1 MKVKERSSKYLIDSL
16 IILLNISNSYSII
29 PYLLFFQYKRGVNT
43 LIIILINIV
52 YLLIRHN
59 KNIKIPFK
67 HPLFVI
73 YFILN
78 SINAYS
84 AYETR
89 TAFVMPPLY
98 LLCNTLFYIIL
109 YNCYTYYK
117 RVGIGEKKTIWLL
130 WRGYIW
136 ICAICIIS
144 ISILFILIKAGV
156 SPHSNLFND
165 RMDLFEDNVNTLGH
179 TYYYPFYTSVLL
191 VSKNISLKLPFFSE
205 YGTIC
210 GIYFEPHIVTFMLC
224 PALFLLW
231 AYIKRTMYR
240 VGLFFMWLFIILVS
254 CSTTNILC
262 FTFCI
267 VVFCLYTKKGRIILI
282 PIMYVLVFVVFIV
295 GLENTDLFFIANKLD
310 GSSSM
315 QYSQNTIFYVFEPKT
330 LLGSNFLNNGYLKE
344 ISTHPKDVGYIPCF
358 LNILFLVVAYLKLLK
373 SFFNKDICSVLLSCM
388 ILYFFLHS
396 MKIAMV
402 SYSLSFFIFIIF
414 LLQIITSKTYVL
426 HAND

>member
-1 MKVKERSSKYLIDSL
+1 METKKRNYRYLIDSL
-16 IILLNISNSYSII
+16 IIFLNISNSYSII
-29 PYLLFFQYKRGVNT
+29 PYILFFQYKRGVNT
-43 LIIILINIV
+43 LIIILINII
-52 YLLIRHN
+52 YLFFRYN

-78 SINAYS
+78 LINAYS
-84 AYETR
+84 AYVTQ
-89 TAFVMPPLY
+89 TAYVMPPLY

-109 YNCYTYYK
+109 YNCYVYYK
-117 RVGIGEKKTIWLL
+117 SDGIGEKKTVWLL
-130 WRGYIW
+130 CRGYIW
-136 ICAICIIS
+136 ICVICIIS
-144 ISILFILIKAGV
+144 ISILFALIKVGI
-156 SPHSNLFND
+156 SPYSGLFNE

-191 VSKNISLKLPFFSE
+191 VPQSFSFKLPFFTE

-210 GIYFEPHIVTFMLC
+210 GIYYEPHIVTFMLC

-231 AYIKRTMYR
+231 AYIKRTSYCIGM
-240 VGLFFMWLFIILVS
+240 FFMWLFIMLIS

-262 FTFCI
+262 FTCCFLLLFLKI
-267 VVFCLYTKKGRIILI
+267 KKGRIVLI
-282 PIMYVLVFVVFIV
+282 PIMYVLFFIIFIIGLDNTEFIFIV
-295 GLENTDLFFIANKLD
+295 NKLD

-315 QYSQNTIFYVFEPKT
+315 QYSEKTILYAFEPQT
-330 LLGSNFLNNGYLKE
+330 LLGSNFLNNAYLKE

-358 LNILFLVVAYLKLLK
+358 LNILFLVVAYVKLLK
-373 SFFNKDICSVLLSCM
+373 KFFSRDMYCVLLACM

-402 SYSLSFFIFIIF
+402 AYSLSFLMLIIF
-414 LLQIITSKTYVL
+414 LLQIVTPKSTF

>member
-130 WRGYIW
+130 CRGYIW

-156 SPHSNLFND
+156 SPYSNLFND

-191 VSKNISLKLPFFSE
+191 VSKSLSLKLPFFSE

-240 VGLFFMWLFIILVS
+240 VGLFFMWLFIILIS

-262 FTFCI
+262 FTCCLLLLF
-267 VVFCLYTKKGRIILI
+267 LYTKKGRIALI
-282 PIMYVLVFVVFIV
+282 PILYILVFAIFMI
-295 GLENTDLFFIANKLD
+295 GLENTELFFIVKKLD

-315 QYSQNTIFYVFEPKT
+315 QYSENTMLFAFEPRT
-330 LLGSNFLNNGYLKE
+330 LLGTNFMSNGYLTE
-344 ISTHPKDVGYIPCF
+344 ISTNPKDVGYIPCF
-358 LNILFLVVAYLKLLK
+358 LNILFLIVAYAKLLNK
-373 SFFNKDICSVLLSCM
+373 FFCKNTYYILLSCM

-402 SYSLSFFIFIIF
+402 SYSLSFLMLIIF
-414 LLQIITSKTYVL
+414 LLQIITPKPNVL

>member
-130 WRGYIW
+130 CRGYIW

-156 SPHSNLFND
+156 SPYSNLFND

-191 VSKNISLKLPFFSE
+191 VSKSLSLKLPFFCE

-240 VGLFFMWLFIILVS
+240 VGLFFMWLFIILIS

-262 FTFCI
+262 FTCCLLLLF
-267 VVFCLYTKKGRIILI
+267 LYTKKGRIALI
-282 PIMYVLVFVVFIV
+282 PILYILVFAIFMI
-295 GLENTDLFFIANKLD
+295 GLENTELFFIVKKLD

-315 QYSQNTIFYVFEPKT
+315 QYSENTMLFAFEPRT
-330 LLGSNFLNNGYLKE
+330 LLGTNFMSNGYLTE
-344 ISTHPKDVGYIPCF
+344 ISTNPKDVGYIPCF
-358 LNILFLVVAYLKLLK
+358 LNILFLIVAYAKLLNK
-373 SFFNKDICSVLLSCM
+373 FFCKNTYYILLSCM

-402 SYSLSFFIFIIF
+402 SYSLSFLMLIIF
-414 LLQIITSKTYVL
+414 LLQIITPKPNVL

>member
-130 WRGYIW
+130 CRG
-136 ICAICIIS
+136 
-144 ISILFILIKAGV
+144 
-156 SPHSNLFND
+156 
-165 RMDLFEDNVNTLGH
+165 
-179 TYYYPFYTSVLL
+179 TSV
-191 VSKNISLKLPFFSE
+191 
-205 YGTIC
+205 
-210 GIYFEPHIVTFMLC
+210 
-224 PALFLLW
+224 
-231 AYIKRTMYR
+231 R
-240 VGLFFMWLFIILVS
+240 
-254 CSTTNILC
+254 
-262 FTFCI
+262 
-267 VVFCLYTKKGRIILI
+267 
-282 PIMYVLVFVVFIV
+282 
-295 GLENTDLFFIANKLD
+295 
-310 GSSSM
+310 
-315 QYSQNTIFYVFEPKT
+315 
-330 LLGSNFLNNGYLKE
+330 
-344 ISTHPKDVGYIPCF
+344 
-358 LNILFLVVAYLKLLK
+358 
-373 SFFNKDICSVLLSCM
+373 
-388 ILYFFLHS
+388 
-396 MKIAMV
+396 
-402 SYSLSFFIFIIF
+402 
-414 LLQIITSKTYVL
+414 
-426 HAND
+426 